1 VFSFVTVRIPPP
13 AIEFF
18 VGICFGMTKALSRRY
33 QQTVREA
40 ASGGCPQ
47 AFEESGIEVQ
57 LLTPFKADARPD
69 EFSRLQVRCYGRKV
83 LGLRRSKGKR
93 RFYRCVRGGRLG
105 RRSRKRATSG
115 SFRV

>member
-83 LGLRRSKGKR
+83 LGLRRSKVSDVSIVAFEEGDWDDVLESELPPVP
-93 RFYRCVRGGRLG
+93 FE
-105 RRSRKRATSG
+105 
-115 SFRV
+115 